1 MPLAQYLVWV
11 GSALLALLFITDG
24 FLPKPPADGK
34 AEMQLPVIHISSDPS
49 KWPERIVF
57 DTGAPMPRP
66 STSTEVATLEP
77 PAVAPVSA
85 SARAALAQLQTSD
98 PSPPKKRLPRP
109 QRLHKYARRTVKPV
123 QLAARPSPF
132 GWFGPTMW

>member
-1 MPLAQYLVWV
+1 MPLTQYLVWV

-24 FLPKPPADGK
+24 FLPKPPAAEK
-34 AEMQLPVIHISSDPS
+34 AELQLPVIHISSDPN

-57 DTGAPMPRP
+57 DTSAAMPHP
-66 STSTEVATLEP
+66 STNTEFTTLEP

-85 SARAALAQLQTSD
+85 NVRAALAELRTSD
-98 PSPPKKRLPRP
+98 ASPPKKRLTRP
-109 QRLHKYARRTVKPV
+109 QHLHKYARRAVKPV
-123 QLAARPSPF
+123 LLAARRSPF